1 MINLTVFCSGKHDL
15 KQDYIDEID
24 ALVKTGLSIEEATKN
39 PMQQYKL
46 CIRLAGI
53 HLQYGCAN
61 YRFKCVG
68 VLLK

>member
-1 MINLTVFCSGKHDL
+1 MVKSAVTN
-15 KQDYIDEID
+15 EI
-24 ALVKTGLSIEEATKN
+24 VSIEDATKN

-53 HLQYGCAN
+53 HLQHGCAN

-68 VLLK
+68 ILLK